1 MEEEND
7 IYDSDDNSSTSSV
20 TSEKMIKKNKKIKDD
35 EFEEMENESDMD
47 NDDEYSD
54 DELENENED
63 GELILDETTDKP
75 LTLQSNFPDLEEDE
89 DEEDE
94 EDENYL
100 QKFNEDIQKTIIQDH
115 HPELHIHNNEEI
127 DSLTTIVRD
136 ANGMIMDPLHTTLP
150 FISRYERARVL
161 GERAKQLNSGAIP
174 FVDIDETMIDGYLIA
189 LKEFEEKRIPFIIQR
204 PLPNGACEYWK
215 LKDLEIL

>member
-7 IYDSDDNSSTSSV
+7 MYDSDDNSSSSSV
-20 TSEKMIKKNKKIKDD
+20 TSEKIIKKNKKIKDD
-35 EFEEMENESDMD
+35 DFEEMDNESDME
-47 NDDEYSD
+47 NEDEYSD
-54 DELENENED
+54 DEMENEIED
-63 GELILDETTDKP
+63 AELLLDETNNKP

-127 DSLTTIVRD
+127 DALTSIVRD
-136 ANGMIMDPLHTTLP
+136 TNGMIVDPLHTTLP

-161 GERAKQLNSGAIP
+161 GERAKQLNSGATP
-174 FVDIDETMIDGYLIA
+174 FVEIDETMIDGYLIA
-189 LKEFEEKRIPFIIQR
+189 VKEFEEKKIPFIIQR

>member
-20 TSEKMIKKNKKIKDD
+20 TSEKIIKQNKKIKDD
-35 EFEEMENESDMD
+35 DFEEMDNESDME
-47 NDDEYSD
+47 NEDEYSD
-54 DELENENED
+54 DEMENENED
-63 GELILDETTDKP
+63 PELLLDETNNKP

-127 DSLTTIVRD
+127 DALTSIVRD
-136 ANGMIMDPLHTTLP
+136 TNGMIVDPLHTTLP

-161 GERAKQLNSGAIP
+161 GERAKQLNSGATP
-174 FVDIDETMIDGYLIA
+174 FVEIDETMIDGYLIA
-189 LKEFEEKRIPFIIQR
+189 VKEFEEKKIPFIIQR

>member
-1 MEEEND
+1 MEEEPD
-7 IYDSDDNSSTSSV
+7 MYDSDINSDTSSE
-20 TSEKMIKKNKKIKDD
+20 TSEKIIKQNKKIKDD
-35 EFEEMENESDMD
+35 DFEEMENESDID
-47 NDDEYSD
+47 NDDYSD
-54 DELENENED
+54 DEMDNENEE
-63 GELILDETTDKP
+63 ELMLDETTDKP
-75 LTLQSNFPDLEEDE
+75 LTLQSNFPDLEEDD
-89 DEEDE
+89 DENDD

-127 DSLTTIVRD
+127 DALTTIVRD
-136 ANGMIMDPLHTTLP
+136 ANGMIVDPLHRTLS
-150 FISRYERARVL
+150 FVSRYERARVL
-161 GERAKQLNSGAIP
+161 GERAKQLNSGATP

-189 LKEFEEKRIPFIIQR
+189 LKEFEEKKIPFIIQR

>member
-20 TSEKMIKKNKKIKDD
+20 TSEKIIKQNKKIKDD
-35 EFEEMENESDMD
+35 DFEEMDNESDME
-47 NDDEYSD
+47 NEDEYSD
-54 DELENENED
+54 DEMENENED
-63 GELILDETTDKP
+63 TELLLDETNNKP

-127 DSLTTIVRD
+127 DALTSIVRD
-136 ANGMIMDPLHTTLP
+136 TNGMIVDPLHTTLP

-161 GERAKQLNSGAIP
+161 GERAKQLNSGATP
-174 FVDIDETMIDGYLIA
+174 FVEIDETMIDGYLIA
-189 LKEFEEKRIPFIIQR
+189 VKEFEEKKIPFIIQR